1 MKSQNESFVT
11 GFSEILTQQKAIT
24 KDDAQSFIKNFKDSD
39 DVTFEEYLL
48 NAGIDK
54 QEILK
59 AMSTYFQV
67 PSIDVIGE
75 FFDHY
80 LLRLFEKDTMLR
92 HGFIPYARENDTLYI
107 IAANPL
113 QKDLRHIIGKFVSH
127 DVSFMVGF
135 ISDIRR
141 SVQEYYDES
150 ITYQPND
157 IQNELMERS
166 GLEVHPHNEDAQVPV
181 IFQETVNDYEG
192 YQEISEVYE
201 NRRDDYD
208 N

>member
-1 MKSQNESFVT
+1 MKLQNESFIES
-11 GFSEILTQQKAIT
+11 FAEILTQQKAIT
-24 KDDAQSFIKNFKDSD
+24 KADAKAFIKNFKDTD
-39 DVTFEEYLL
+39 DVIFEEYLL
-48 NAGIDK
+48 TAGIDK
-54 QEILK
+54 MDILK

-80 LLRLFEKDTMLR
+80 ILRLFEKDTMLR
-92 HGFIPYARENDTLYI
+92 LGFIPYLRENDTLYI
-107 IAANPL
+107 IAANPFH
-113 QKDLRHIIGKFVSH
+113 KDLRHIIGKFVSH
-127 DVSFMVGF
+127 DISFMVGF
-135 ISDIRR
+135 ISDIRQ

-166 GLEVHPHNEDAQVPV
+166 GMEVHPHNEDGEIPA